1 MISLMMSLTLA
12 PAGPGGPRGPGN
24 PVDPFEN
31 NEIMTSNNVTNFS
44 KSKFRMS
51 YIAMM
56 KLSRHHDVNKVII
69 HQVPLWWKIF
79 K

>member
-24 PVDPFEN
+24 PVDPYEN

-51 YIAMM
+51 YIA
-56 KLSRHHDVNKVII
+56 
-69 HQVPLWWKIF
+69 
-79 K
+79 